1 MENNRKIRYFGT
13 TGAPHPN
20 MVELTGLMAKE
31 ADKYGIWEKLCNQN
45 VEVAN

>member
-1 MENNRKIRYFGT
+1 MENNRKIRYFGK

-20 MVELTGLMAKE
+20 MVELAGLMAKE
-31 ADKYGIWEKLCNQN
+31 ASEHGIWNELCTEN

>member
-1 MENNRKIRYFGT
+1 MKNNRKIRYFGK

-31 ADKYGIWEKLCNQN
+31 ADKKGIWNELCTEN
-45 VEVAN
+45 VEVVD